1 MNDRQGKTNIALR
14 ADKLALRLGSIQAV
28 TDLSLDIR
36 QGEFFA
42 ILGPSGSGKTT
53 SLRLIAGLE
62 RPDSVPHEKSLSHCL
77 HILGQYYECG

>member
-1 MNDRQGKTNIALR
+1 MMNDRQGETNIALR

-42 ILGPSGSGKTT
+42 ILGPSGSG
-53 SLRLIAGLE
+53 
-62 RPDSVPHEKSLSHCL
+62 
-77 HILGQYYECG
+77 